1 MEMLVMASANLFG
14 GILCLGLGLIIRT
27 GRANFLIAGYNTMS
41 EMEKAKRDGKA
52 IGKYI
57 GWMLIISSLILLLGC
72 IPIFLNVFPN
82 ASIILSYSLFIMI
95 IISGVI
101 YMNVSSRFKREC

>member
-41 EMEKAKRDGKA
+41 E
-52 IGKYI
+52 Y
-57 GWMLIISSLILLLGC
+57 
-72 IPIFLNVFPN
+72 
-82 ASIILSYSLFIMI
+82 
-95 IISGVI
+95 
-101 YMNVSSRFKREC
+101 EC